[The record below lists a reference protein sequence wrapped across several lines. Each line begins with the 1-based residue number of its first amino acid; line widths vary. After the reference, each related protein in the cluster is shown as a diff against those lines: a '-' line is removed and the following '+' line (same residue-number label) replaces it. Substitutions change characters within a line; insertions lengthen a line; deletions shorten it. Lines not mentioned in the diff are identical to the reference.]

1 MPNDRLPKHSLSPEK
16 EIGCPLDAVA
26 QALEIIAVMNFAGSL
41 FFKTVPPE
49 LQGDPSILKLL
60 VNQTEAMRRAVTLK
74 DWYKRNLEIMEKQLA
89 G

>member
-1 MPNDRLPKHSLSPEK
+1 MLPEPTLPPQR
-16 EIGCPLDAVA
+16 EIKCPLDAVA
-26 QALEIIAVMNFAGSL
+26 QALEVIAAMNLTGSL
-41 FFKTVPPE
+41 FFKTIPPE
-49 LQGDPSILKLL
+49 LQGNPSILKLL